1 MNLRQATHKR
11 PKKKKEARISSSDD
25 DEVDFWGA
33 AIGIGASLL
42 GSYMSGNKA
51 SNARNQSYN
60 PYNINQLRS
69 EQAESKG
76 LYQDMAGYGRK
87 SMGFGEEMYQQG
99 QDLYDQGQQFF
110 DVGSEHNQ
118 LMRKGVMDDSMNQI
132 GLQNTLA
139 QRQQG
144 GGDTGISR
152 ANAASNTLA
161 GQGQAQQNF
170 LQGYQQNMGIGQGL
184 LGQAMGQQQAGM
196 GTFQAGVGNVQASAQ
211 GQAGLAENI
220 QQAQISNNEMR
231 NQKYRDDA
239 DYHSGMSNSFMSLG
253 SNLLSFL

>member
-1 MNLRQATHKR
+1 
-11 PKKKKEARISSSDD
+11 
-25 DEVDFWGA
+25 
-33 AIGIGASLL
+33 
-42 GSYMSGNKA
+42 
-51 SNARNQSYN
+51 
-60 PYNINQLRS
+60 
-69 EQAESKG
+69 
-76 LYQDMAGYGRK
+76 
-87 SMGFGEEMYQQG
+87 
-99 QDLYDQGQQFF
+99 
-110 DVGSEHNQ
+110 
-118 LMRKGVMDDSMNQI
+118 MDDSMNQI

-170 LQGYQQNMGIGQGL
+170 LQGYQQNMGI
-184 LGQAMGQQQAGM
+184 
-196 GTFQAGVGNVQASAQ
+196 
-211 GQAGLAENI
+211 